1 VSGLPTGWSIRPV
14 ADIATFGRK
23 KPAELRDSQEK
34 VAFLPMAA
42 VEEISGLIARD
53 QTITHAAAQKK
64 TLTFFEEGDI
74 LFAKVTPCME
84 NGKIARATSLLGG
97 CGYGSTEFH
106 VIVPGPDIQPD
117 YLRYFLVNDDFRSEA
132 ERAMT
137 GAVGLRRVPKAFIEK
152 YPIPVPPLDVQ
163 QRIVETLEEHLSR
176 LDKALA
182 ELESARS
189 KLLVYLRSFAHK
201 VLNGYGDEKFGWSQ
215 TTLGDIARWSSGGT
229 PSAKTNSY
237 YGGGIPWAVIGDLT
251 EGLVQETAQTITQL
265 GLERSSAKIQPEG
278 TVMLVMYGASIGRTG
293 IAGIP
298 LATNQAIAC
307 AQVDESAILPR
318 FLLHFLQSQKDAF
331 VRAGQGGAQPNIS
344 QGIIKAWPISVPP
357 LENQSNICDLLDS
370 EVELIKHLSDRVD
383 SQLEQI
389 ATLRRSLL
397 HAAFTGQLTNEEPN
411 D

>member
-1 VSGLPTGWSIRPV
+1 MSELPTGWSIRPV

-163 QRIVETLEEHLSR
+163 KRIVETLEDHLSR

-182 ELESARS
+182 EVEVARGRLAQQRRALLRDAFDGRLTGEPGPQRLNPKRVRLEDIVAPRASKANPADYPEASYIGLEDVRRDSGELLSTVSASTMKSSSAVVSSGDVLYGRLRPYLNKVHLAQQDYLASSEFIVFPPSLNVSS
-189 KLLVYLRSFAHK
+189 KYLSHLLRSPDFLAFTAMLDTGDRPR
-201 VLNGYGDEKFGWSQ
+201 VNWNGIKNFMF
-215 TTLGDIARWSSGGT
+215 
-229 PSAKTNSY
+229 
-237 YGGGIPWAVIGDLT
+237 DL
-251 EGLVQETAQTITQL
+251 
-265 GLERSSAKIQPEG
+265 
-278 TVMLVMYGASIGRTG
+278 
-293 IAGIP
+293 
-298 LATNQAIAC
+298 
-307 AQVDESAILPR
+307 
-318 FLLHFLQSQKDAF
+318 
-331 VRAGQGGAQPNIS
+331 
-344 QGIIKAWPISVPP
+344 PP
-357 LENQSNICDLLDS
+357 LDVQQRI
-370 EVELIKHLSDRVD
+370 VETLEDHLSRLDRTAETLD
-383 SQLEQI
+383 AIEKS
-389 ATLRRSLL
+389 ANTLRRSLL